1 MTYGVKAITCSSVKS
16 VKEKSNDAS
25 ADADS

>member
-1 MTYGVKAITCSSVKS
+1 MTDCVKAITWSSVKS
-16 VKEKSNDAS
+16 VKEKSNDVS